1 MVYGKIHTDLL
12 PHHMTPCHEGGA
24 WLGKSTIIQLHSY
37 GQLDSLGKTE
47 TEHKSGIVSTGN
59 VHMGATFIQAGSQA
73 PIHPQ
78 PSTDKAATERE
89 TGLDFKAWESR
100 RPCGFT
106 L

>member
-24 WLGKSTIIQLHSY
+24 WLGKSTLSNYIHRQW
-37 GQLDSLGKTE
+37 DSSGKTE

-78 PSTDKAATERE
+78 PTTDKAATERE
-89 TGLDFKAWESR
+89 TG
-100 RPCGFT
+100 
-106 L
+106 